1 MSNSIDSRIFANII
15 NFFFQR
21 SIERALPIIHKDV
34 DSTLMNLGL
43 KTEAFFHEANK
54 RMGPYLTEAGKKA
67 EVLWVEIQRR
77 NDLVCCRQISYR

>member
-1 MSNSIDSRIFANII
+1 M
-15 NFFFQR
+15 
-21 SIERALPIIHKDV
+21 PIIHKDV

-67 EVLWVEIQRR
+67 EVLWAEIQRR
-77 NDLVCCRQISYR
+77 NDLVSFSTRVMYDPASKVNVYLELELYFVQY

>member
-1 MSNSIDSRIFANII
+1 M
-15 NFFFQR
+15 
-21 SIERALPIIHKDV
+21 PIIHKDV
-34 DSTLMNLGL
+34 DATLMNLGL

-77 NDLVCCRQISYR
+77 NDLVSCRH